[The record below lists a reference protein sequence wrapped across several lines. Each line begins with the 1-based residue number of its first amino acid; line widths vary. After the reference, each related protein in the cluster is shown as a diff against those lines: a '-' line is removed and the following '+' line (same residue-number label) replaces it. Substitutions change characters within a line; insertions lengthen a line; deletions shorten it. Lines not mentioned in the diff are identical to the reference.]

1 MEQSKL
7 IARIL
12 DGHTNDYGYFIER
25 YGDSVA
31 SLVARLVPC
40 HEDAEELVQDAFIS
54 GFNHIGSFL
63 GHASFHTWISR
74 IAYRCAISHLR
85 RKRITYVEIDE
96 RTPVTDAEIDDV
108 MADSRRAELLERAID
123 RLRPDEKTLLTLYY
137 YDNMPMK
144 DIAYITGIEPGNVAT
159 KLHRIRKNLYLII
172 KKDDNV
178 ERI

>member
-1 MEQSKL
+1 MDESKL

-12 DGHTNDYGYFIER
+12 DGHTDDYGYFIER

-108 MADSRRAELLERAID
+108 MADSRRAELLESAIY

-144 DIAYITGIEPGNVAT
+144 DIAYITGIEPGTVAT
-159 KLHRIRKNLYLII
+159 KLHRIRKKLYLII
-172 KKDDNV
+172 KKDDNG

>member
-1 MEQSKL
+1 MDESKL

-12 DGHTNDYGYFIER
+12 DGHTDDYGYFIAR

-159 KLHRIRKNLYLII
+159 KLHRIRKKLYLII
-172 KKDDNV
+172 KKDDNG